1 MSPGRPDENQLE
13 RADRNWE
20 ELLAELRVA
29 QAGVVL
35 LFSVLLTVPFSARF
49 DGVTDVEKGV
59 YLAALMLSA
68 STTVVLIAPVA
79 LHRQLFATGHKPEL
93 VRLGDRLTRAGLL
106 LLALTLSAVLLLVI
120 DVVGNRGAAI
130 AVTATF
136 LLATISLWF
145 LLPRRTSNN

>member
-49 DGVTDVEKGV
+49 DSVTDFEKGV

-79 LHRQLFATGHKPEL
+79 LHRQLFATGHKTEL